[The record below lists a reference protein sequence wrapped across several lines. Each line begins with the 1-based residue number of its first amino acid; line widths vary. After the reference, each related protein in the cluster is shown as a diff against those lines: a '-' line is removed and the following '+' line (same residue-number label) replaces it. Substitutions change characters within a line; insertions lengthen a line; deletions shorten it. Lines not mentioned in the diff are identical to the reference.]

1 MTAKTYQL
9 IVRAGPNPGKV
20 YPIMRSEI
28 SIGRDPASD
37 VLINDAE
44 ISRRH
49 AVIKMIPEGYTI
61 EDLGSTNGTIINNQR
76 IVGPHLLRSGEMIYL
91 GEHIALIFEAQQVF
105 DPDATLASARAV
117 PPAPP
122 SMNKPVQVQYSN
134 KPGEAPYGSG
144 IPSVQ
149 VPVTRPVPEEF
160 PPEDEIVEEAPP
172 AKKKIP
178 RWLLF
183 VLIGVVAVS
192 CMCFIAVLIYIDSN
206 FLWCKIL
213 PILPGCLV
221 QPASALPVIP
231 FIG

>member
-1 MTAKTYQL
+1 MTGKTYQL

-28 SIGRDPASD
+28 TIGRDPAAD

-49 AVIKMIPEGYTI
+49 AIIKMIPEGYTI

-91 GEHIALIFEAQQVF
+91 GEHIALIFEAQQAF
-105 DPDATLASARAV
+105 DPDATLASARLAPSA
-117 PPAPP
+117 PPA
-122 SMNKPVQVQYSN
+122 MNKPVQVHTSG

-149 VPVTRPVPEEF
+149 VPVTRPVVEEF
-160 PPEDEIVEEAPP
+160 PEEPLPEEPP
-172 AKKKIP
+172 AASKIP
-178 RWLLF
+178 RWLIF
-183 VLIGVVAVS
+183 VLIGVVAVT
-192 CMCFIAVLIYIDSN
+192 CICLIAVLVYIDNN
-206 FLWCKIL
+206 FLWCKVL
-213 PILPGCLV
+213 PFLAGCKVEPQTLLPGHL
-221 QPASALPVIP
+221 L
-231 FIG
+231 FG

>member
-1 MTAKTYQL
+1 MTGKTYQL

-28 SIGRDPASD
+28 TIGRDPAAD

-49 AVIKMIPEGYTI
+49 AVVKMIPEGYTI

-91 GEHIALIFEAQQVF
+91 GEHIALIFEAQQAF
-105 DPDATLASARAV
+105 DPDATLASARVAPST
-117 PPAPP
+117 PPA
-122 SMNKPVQVQYSN
+122 MNKPVQVHTSG
-134 KPGEAPYGSG
+134 KPGEASYGSG

-160 PPEDEIVEEAPP
+160 PEEEVVEEPSP
-172 AKKKIP
+172 TNKLP
-178 RWLLF
+178 RWLIY
-183 VLIGVVAVS
+183 VLIGAVAIS
-192 CMCFIAVLIYIDSN
+192 CICLIAVLVYIDSN
-206 FLWCKIL
+206 FLWCKVL
-213 PILPGCLV
+213 PFLQGCKV
-221 QPASALPVIP
+221 EPASFIP
-231 FIG
+231 GLFLIG